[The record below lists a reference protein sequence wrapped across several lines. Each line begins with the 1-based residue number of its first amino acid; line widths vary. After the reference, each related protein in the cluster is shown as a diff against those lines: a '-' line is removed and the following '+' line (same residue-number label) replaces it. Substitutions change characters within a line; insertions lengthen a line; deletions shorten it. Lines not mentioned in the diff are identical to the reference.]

1 MVVSATCVAK
11 SALPTCNLRNALPTC
26 SQKPNQI
33 GSMQSKPKRSTSGE
47 GAARIPHVHLCH
59 RGFFAGGFCGVVALA
74 AALAVA
80 LAAWGRFFVVVCAGA
95 ADCRGRFSRGSA
107 STAASPRSRF
117 LGPAACSP
125 RLAVSADVATRFAPT
140 TELLGRLAPAPP
152 RAGAATA
159 FGADFAATVLVQ

>member
-1 MVVSATCVAK
+1 
-11 SALPTCNLRNALPTC
+11 
-26 SQKPNQI
+26 
-33 GSMQSKPKRSTSGE
+33 MQSKPKRSTTRE
-47 GAARIPHVHLCH
+47 DAARIPHVHLCH
-59 RGFFAGGFCGVVALA
+59 RGFFAGGFCGVTALA

-125 RLAVSADVATRFAPT
+125 RLAGYEVMLKNLVTFFHVTLTSDVTNLD
-140 TELLGRLAPAPP
+140 E
-152 RAGAATA
+152 
-159 FGADFAATVLVQ
+159 VQKKIVQE